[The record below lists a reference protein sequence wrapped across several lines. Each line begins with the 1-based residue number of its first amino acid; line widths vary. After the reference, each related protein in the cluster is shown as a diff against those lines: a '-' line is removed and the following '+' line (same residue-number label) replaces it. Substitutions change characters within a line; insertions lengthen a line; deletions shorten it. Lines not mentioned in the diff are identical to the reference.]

1 MTEKKYMKKNKVVHN
16 KEKGIKHSKTM
27 SDEPYMG
34 MMVDYYEE

>member
-1 MTEKKYMKKNKVVHN
+1 MTEKKYMKKNKVVDN
-16 KEKGIKHSKTM
+16 KEKDIKHSKTM